1 MARKTTKTEA
11 KEIVPKDKIP
21 SFKVTIKCQN
31 QKQKE
36 FVKQIKDNNN
46 EICFG
51 IGSAGTGKTFLSFAT
66 ALNLLQ
72 EKTND
77 FYKIVIFLVT
87 TESTKELQIGYLKG
101 MLDDK
106 LSVYQQNSIN
116 TLEKIFKLSGNTD
129 AKNLVKELIDKE
141 IIQFDLINFIKGKTY
156 ENCICLLEE
165 SEDLSR
171 EDFKLILTRKG
182 GKSCKIICTGDTQQI
197 NRSDLRKNKDK
208 SGLKFSADILGD
220 MDEVSVTTFTNEDIV
235 RDKLLTE
242 IIKRFEKNN
251 I

>member
-1 MARKTTKTEA
+1 M
-11 KEIVPKDKIP
+11 
-21 SFKVTIKCQN
+21 
-31 QKQKE
+31 
-36 FVKQIKDNNN
+36 
-46 EICFG
+46 
-51 IGSAGTGKTFLSFAT
+51 AT
-66 ALNLLQ
+66 ALSLLKDSSN
-72 EKTND
+72 EFN
-77 FYKIVIFLVT
+77 KIVIFLVT

-101 MLDDK
+101 MLEDK
-106 LSVYQQNSIN
+106 ILVYQQNSIN

-129 AKNLVKELIDKE
+129 PKTLTKELIEKE

-156 ENCICLLEE
+156 ENCICILEE

-182 GKSCKIICTGDTQQI
+182 GKNCKIICTGDTKQI
-197 NRSDLRKNKDK
+197 NRTDLRKNKEK
-208 SGLKFSADILGD
+208 SGLKFSADILSD

-242 IIKRFEKNN
+242 IIKRFEENN